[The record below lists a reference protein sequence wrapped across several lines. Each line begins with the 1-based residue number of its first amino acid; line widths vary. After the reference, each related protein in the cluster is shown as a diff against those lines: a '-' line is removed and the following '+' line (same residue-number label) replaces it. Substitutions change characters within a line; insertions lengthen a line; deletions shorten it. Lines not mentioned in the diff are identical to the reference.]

1 MWSRYWFLVF
11 LGMRIFKLNPG
22 QVFYIN
28 SQEVHAYLK
37 GECIELV
44 TNSDNVIMAGLTA
57 KLY

>member
-1 MWSRYWFLVF
+1 
-11 LGMRIFKLNPG
+11 MRIFKLNPG